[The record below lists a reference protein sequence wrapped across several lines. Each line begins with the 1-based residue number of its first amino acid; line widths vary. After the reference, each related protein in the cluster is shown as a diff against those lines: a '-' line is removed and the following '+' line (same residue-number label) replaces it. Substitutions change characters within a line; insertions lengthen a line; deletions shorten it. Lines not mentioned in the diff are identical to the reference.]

1 MNYNEFLKMIPEA
14 FLVLA
19 LIVVFFGDFC
29 LHKSEQKNAV
39 LSKLTGVLLLA
50 QIFVCLYADA
60 EYAFGGLYIASS
72 AVNVMKTILAFGTLI
87 VVIMAQP
94 WLETEKMQRLQGEF
108 YMLVLSTLLGMYV
121 MMSSG
126 NFMLFFLGLE
136 MASVPMACL
145 VAFDKWKQNSA

>member
-60 EYAFGGLYIASS
+60 EYAFVLTSTHGQKTVGGTALEGLLPIEIIA
-72 AVNVMKTILAFGTLI
+72 VFGSLI
-87 VVIMAQP
+87 CIC
-94 WLETEKMQRLQGEF
+94 F
-108 YMLVLSTLLGMYV
+108 
-121 MMSSG
+121 
-126 NFMLFFLGLE
+126 
-136 MASVPMACL
+136 C
-145 VAFDKWKQNSA
+145 FDHL

>member
-29 LHKSEQKNAV
+29 LHKSEKKNAV
-39 LSKLTGVLLLA
+39 LSKLTGLLLLA
-50 QIFVCLYADA
+50 QVFVCLFA
-60 EYAFGGLYIASS
+60 EQQYAFGGLYIVSP

-94 WLETEKMQRLQGEF
+94 WLETEKMP
-108 YMLVLSTLLGMYV
+108 S
-121 MMSSG
+121 
-126 NFMLFFLGLE
+126 
-136 MASVPMACL
+136 
-145 VAFDKWKQNSA
+145 